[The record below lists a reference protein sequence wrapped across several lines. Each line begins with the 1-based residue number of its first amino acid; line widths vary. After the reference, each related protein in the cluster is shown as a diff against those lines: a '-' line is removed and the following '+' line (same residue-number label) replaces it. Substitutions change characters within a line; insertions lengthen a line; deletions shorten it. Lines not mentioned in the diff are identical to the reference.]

1 MCKDFDRGILY
12 IFKAISQAVIKLF
25 WPKVDA
31 ANCSGAHH
39 SVATL
44 LDAIAE
50 PQPNV
55 LKQLS
60 MMLPSSST

>member
-1 MCKDFDRGILY
+1 MRQTGPKS
-12 IFKAISQAVIKLF
+12 FKGAQPLTPHIYAKTVQTLGRSE
-25 WPKVDA
+25 
-31 ANCSGAHH
+31 GAHH

>member
-1 MCKDFDRGILY
+1 MPYEGV
-12 IFKAISQAVIKLF
+12 AEVQ
-25 WPKVDA
+25 
-31 ANCSGAHH
+31 GTHH

-55 LKQLS
+55 LKHES
-60 MMLPSSST
+60 TMLPASSTCSTVLM